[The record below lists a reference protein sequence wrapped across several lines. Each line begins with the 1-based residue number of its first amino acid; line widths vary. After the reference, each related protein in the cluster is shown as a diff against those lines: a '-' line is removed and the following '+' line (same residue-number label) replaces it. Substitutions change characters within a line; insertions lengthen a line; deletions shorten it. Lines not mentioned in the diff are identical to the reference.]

1 MQKRPSSLE
10 YDPTGHARHLD
21 SPLLGWKSPVAH
33 GKHTHGGVVRFPK
46 VPSGQAAQLP
56 ALESCSP
63 SVHRTVGAGVG
74 AGEGRGLRV
83 GVGVVSS
90 SSSSKSDERA
100 PVRVKLSEEMLPPES
115 HKSTI

>member
-10 YDPTGHARHLD
+10 YDPTGHARHLG
-21 SPLLGWKSPVAH
+21 SPVLGWKNPVAH
-33 GKHTHGGVVRFPK
+33 GKHTHGGTVRFPK

-63 SVHRTVGAGVG
+63 SAHRTVGAGVG
-74 AGEGRGLRV
+74 ACDGRGLRV
-83 GVGVVSS
+83 GVGVAS